1 MRTPAVA
8 RSPAT
13 TAALKTSA
21 LVPLPVPFQTASRT
35 VPPIATGSVGVPVT
49 NTFSV
54 KFTVTLMELPSPYSP
69 AGAATDAIRGAT
81 VSRPDTPTANATRG
95 SSDCTSSRVAHRR
108 TRRRER
114 PGRFG
119 WGRESA
125 APARPTARGDLAD
138 IAQASWATW

>member
-54 KFTVTLMELPSPYSP
+54 KFTVTLMELSSPYSP

-95 SSDCTSSRVAHRR
+95 SSDCTSSRVVHRR

-114 PGRFG
+114 PGRARRE
-119 WGRESA
+119 RESSL
-125 APARPTARGDLAD
+125 PSGSSVRRERAD
-138 IAQASWATW
+138 MAQASWGTW